1 MSARDDLRD
10 RAWDAANRLS
20 AGLRAREEA
29 IKVIKDEADEVADYL
44 AMIDA
49 LNMGG
54 TERSLA
60 ATKLREAREVL
71 GDG

>member
-1 MSARDDLRD
+1 MSARDDLRE
-10 RAWDAANRLS
+10 RAAAAANRLA

-29 IKVIKDEADEVADYL
+29 IKVIEEEADEVADYL

-54 TERSLA
+54 PPRALA
-60 ATKLREAREVL
+60 VTKLREAREVL